1 MRHVVVIHYCPVCL
15 GKRFI
20 AVRVAAMLADD
31 PTLGV
36 HHQSGTPGELRVEV
50 DGETA
55 ITVPHLAYPRPR
67 TLLHEVRT
75 WLRAHA
81 AVD

>member
-1 MRHVVVIHYCPVCL
+1 
-15 GKRFI
+15 
-20 AVRVAAMLADD
+20 MLADD
-31 PTLGV
+31 PTLDI
-36 HHQSGTPGELRVEV
+36 HRQAGTLGELRVEI

-55 ITVPHLAYPRPR
+55 IKVPHLGYPRPR

-81 AVD
+81 TVD

>member
-1 MRHVVVIHYCPVCL
+1 
-15 GKRFI
+15 
-20 AVRVAAMLADD
+20 MLADD
-31 PTLGV
+31 SALDIHSKRGKL
-36 HHQSGTPGELRVEV
+36 GELRVEV

-55 ITVPHLAYPRPR
+55 ITVPHLGYPRPR

>member
-1 MRHVVVIHYCPVCL
+1 
-15 GKRFI
+15 
-20 AVRVAAMLADD
+20 MLADD
-31 PTLGV
+31 STLDI
-36 HHQSGTPGELRVEV
+36 HHQSGKLGELRVEI

-55 ITVPHLAYPRPR
+55 IKVSQLGYPRPR

-75 WLRAHA
+75 WLRAHP